1 MKLLLFA
8 TNNLYKLQEV
18 RDILG
23 NHYEIISLNDIGHLE
38 ELAEDGTTLEEN
50 ALQKARYINEK
61 YGLSCFAEDTGLEV
75 KVLNN
80 EPGVF
85 SARYAGPQRSDSDN
99 ISLLLMK
106 LDGIED
112 RRARF
117 RTVIA
122 LIYNGTE
129 YLFEGIIN
137 GTIANTKSGKGGF
150 GYDPIFI
157 PDGYNQSFGEL
168 SKEIKNTISHRAEAI
183 KNLIIFLKK

>member
-1 MKLLLFA
+1 MKQLLFA